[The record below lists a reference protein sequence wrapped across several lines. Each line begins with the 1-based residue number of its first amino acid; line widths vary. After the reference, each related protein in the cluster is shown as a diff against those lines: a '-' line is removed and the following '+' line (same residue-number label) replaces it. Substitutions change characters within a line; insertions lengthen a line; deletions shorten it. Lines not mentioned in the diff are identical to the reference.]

1 MKAKLTTARNRKH
14 NMGSI
19 QTATSIPQIGLSNE
33 HVGILGDALVDS
45 ASIQKANRLLQKN
58 HEEWHMFFRDRAGHN
73 HIAHSILTCLALG
86 GAPEDIQ
93 RAYDDGVG
101 IQRPIPEV
109 DAVTVDKLADE
120 EFFYQTLGT
129 ITQYTSFL
137 VFFQH
142 QMEEHGWKETVN
154 KYVFSRSK
162 VAEKMLARLYE
173 GAYHPIIHLG
183 LGIEFQQPGII
194 AEALAQAAAHD
205 DSHISTLFEACE
217 AQAGIAYPPAN
228 PKSLIQL
235 LNETRANET
244 IRTAPRWEDFGNKM
258 RDGVVGR
265 ANLEMAYIASQFIV
279 KPEDLERRT
288 AEMISVCAYMAGA
301 SQRPARKRKI
311 DFFYMHTLTSSI
323 FFSVLIK
330 QDWIK
335 IEDRVRLVEWKG
347 RLDLA
352 WYVVSGSAELY
363 EDAVTGYHNDFS
375 AEMGWKELYA
385 AVNKEHDDGH
395 VAKMIR
401 ALKNG
406 QEASRPFEEKHPDVF
421 VVKGDMWLKIA
432 RMALDTTKDC
442 QTDQKF
448 VNFTGF
454 DMGWKLR
461 PDLA

>member
-1 MKAKLTTARNRKH
+1 
-14 NMGSI
+14 MGS
-19 QTATSIPQIGLSNE
+19 TETGTSSPQIGLSSE
-33 HVGILGDALVDS
+33 HVGILGDAPVDN
-45 ASIQKANRLLQKN
+45 ASIQEANRLLQKN
-58 HEEWHMFFRDRAGHN
+58 HEAWHMFFRDRAGHK

-109 DAVTVDKLADE
+109 DAATVERLAEE

-137 VFFQH
+137 VFFQR
-142 QMEEHGWKETVN
+142 QMDEHGWKETVN
-154 KYVFSRSK
+154 KYVFSRNK

-183 LGIEFQQPGII
+183 LGIEFQQPSII

-205 DSHISTLFEACE
+205 DSHISTLFETCE
-217 AQAGIAYPPAN
+217 AQAGIAYPPQS

-235 LNETRANET
+235 LHETRANDT

-265 ANLEMAYIASQFIV
+265 ANLEMASIASQFII
-279 KPEDLERRT
+279 KPEDLEGRT

-301 SQRPARKRKI
+301 SQRPDRKRKI

-330 QDWIK
+330 QQWIK

-363 EDAVTGYHNDFS
+363 EDAVTGYHDDFS

-406 QEASRPFEEKHPDVF
+406 QEASRSFEGEYPDAF
-421 VVKGDMWLKIA
+421 PEWP
-432 RMALDTTKDC
+432 
-442 QTDQKF
+442 TDQKF

-454 DMGWKLR
+454 DMGWKIL

>member
-1 MKAKLTTARNRKH
+1 
-14 NMGSI
+14 MGSTETI
-19 QTATSIPQIGLSNE
+19 TRTSQIGLSDE
-33 HVGILGDALVDS
+33 HVGILGDAAVDS
-45 ASIQKANRLLQKN
+45 ASILEANRLLQKN
-58 HEEWHMFFRDRAGHN
+58 HDEWHMFFRDRAGHN

-86 GAPEDIQ
+86 ARPEEIQ

-109 DAVTVDKLADE
+109 DSATVERLADE
-120 EFFYQTLGT
+120 AFFYEALGT
-129 ITQYTSFL
+129 ITQYHSFL
-137 VFFQH
+137 VFFQQ
-142 QMEEHGWKETVN
+142 QMDTHGWQVVVN
-154 KYVFSRSK
+154 KYVFSRSRI
-162 VAEKMLARLYE
+162 AEQMLARLYE

-183 LGIEFQQPGII
+183 LGIEFQQPSII

-205 DSHISTLFEACE
+205 DSHISQLFEACE
-217 AQAGIAYPPAN
+217 AQAAIAYPPQH
-228 PKSLIQL
+228 PKPLIQL
-235 LNETRANET
+235 LREARANET

-265 ANLEMAYIASQFIV
+265 ANLEMAFIGSQFII
-279 KPEDLERRT
+279 KPEELELQRRT

-301 SQRPARKRKI
+301 SQRPGRKRKI

-323 FFSVLIK
+323 FFSVLIR

-335 IEDRVRLVEWKG
+335 LEDRVRLVEWKG

-363 EDAVTGYHNDFS
+363 EDAIRDYHDDFS
-375 AEMGWKELYA
+375 ANMGWNELYA

-406 QEASRPFEEKHPDVF
+406 QEAARPFELEFPDAF
-421 VVKGDMWLKIA
+421 PTKGDMWLKIA
-432 RMALDTTKDC
+432 RMALDTTKRLADRPEVC
-442 QTDQKF
+442 KF
-448 VNFTGF
+448 HG
-454 DMGWKLR
+454 L
-461 PDLA
+461 

>member
-1 MKAKLTTARNRKH
+1 
-14 NMGSI
+14 MGSTE
-19 QTATSIPQIGLSNE
+19 TATLNSQIGLSNE
-33 HVGILGDALVDS
+33 HVGILGDAPVDS
-45 ASIQKANRLLQKN
+45 ASIQEANRLLQKN

-86 GAPEDIQ
+86 AAPEDIQ

-109 DAVTVDKLADE
+109 DSATVERLADE
-120 EFFYQTLGT
+120 EFFYGTLGE

-137 VFFQH
+137 VFFQR
-142 QMEEHGWKETVN
+142 QMDAHGWQATVN

-183 LGIEFQQPGII
+183 LGIEFQQPSII

-205 DSHISTLFEACE
+205 DSHIGQLFEACE
-217 AQAGIAYPPAN
+217 AQAAIAYPPRN
-228 PKSLIQL
+228 LKPLIQL
-235 LNETRANET
+235 LHETRANES
-244 IRTAPRWEDFGNKM
+244 IRSAPRWEDFGNKM

-265 ANLEMAYIASQFIV
+265 AKLEMAFIASQFVV
-279 KPEDLERRT
+279 KPEELERRT

-301 SQRPARKRKI
+301 SQRPGRKRKI

-323 FFSVLIK
+323 FFSVLIR

-335 IEDRVRLVEWKG
+335 LEDRVRLVEWKG

-363 EDAVTGYHNDFS
+363 EDAITGYHDDFS

-406 QEASRPFEEKHPDVF
+406 QGASRPFEAEYPDVF
-421 VVKGDMWLKIA
+421 PVKGDMWLKIA
-432 RMALDTTKDC
+432 RMALDTTKDWP
-442 QTDQKF
+442 TDQKF
-448 VNFTGF
+448 VSFTGF
-454 DMGWKLR
+454 DMGWKIR

>member
-1 MKAKLTTARNRKH
+1 
-14 NMGSI
+14 MGS
-19 QTATSIPQIGLSNE
+19 TETGTLNRQIGLSNE
-33 HVGILGDALVDS
+33 HIGILGDAPIDS
-45 ASIQKANRLLQKN
+45 ASIQEANRLLQKN

-109 DAVTVDKLADE
+109 DAATVERLAEE

-137 VFFQH
+137 VFFQR
-142 QMEEHGWKETVN
+142 QMDERGWKETVN

-183 LGIEFQQPGII
+183 LGIEFQQPSII

-205 DSHISTLFEACE
+205 DSHISTFFETCE
-217 AQAGIAYPPAN
+217 AQAGIAYPPQH

-235 LNETRANET
+235 LHETRANDAV
-244 IRTAPRWEDFGNKM
+244 RTAPRWEDFGNKM

-265 ANLEMAYIASQFIV
+265 VNLEMASIASQFLI

-301 SQRPARKRKI
+301 SQRPGRKRKI

-330 QDWIK
+330 QQWIK

-363 EDAVTGYHNDFS
+363 EDAVTGYHDDFS

-385 AVNKEHDDGH
+385 VVNKEHDDGH
-395 VAKMIR
+395 VVKMIR

-406 QEASRPFEEKHPDVF
+406 QEASRSFEGGYPDAF
-421 VVKGDMWLKIA
+421 PVKGNMWLKIA
-432 RMALDTTKDC
+432 RMALDTTKDWP
-442 QTDQKF
+442 TDQKF

-454 DMGWKLR
+454 DMGWKIR